1 MMASRFYAYMQRT
14 VRRSV
19 FLSVGTLLLW
29 GNFAHADD
37 YQLVAED
44 KLTLRIVEWRSTDA
58 QYASWEAL
66 GGIYTVD
73 AAGNVS
79 IPVAGQVRA
88 TGKTTEQL
96 ANDIAEQLAAKAGFQ
111 TKPFIA
117 VEVAQHAPI
126 FVTGTVQTPGRY
138 PFEAGMT
145 VMKAVSI
152 AGGFLRSRDGS
163 SIFERDRIEA
173 AGAYRTAMLN
183 RQDLIIRKTR
193 LQAEIAGE
201 TDFTLPEGIE
211 ATPSVE
217 KSKMEELNLMRLRRV
232 EIESQIDA
240 TEDLTVLYT
249 HEIQSLEGKI
259 ESQKRQ
265 IASAKKELDSVNT
278 LVSKGLT
285 TTSRQYSLD
294 RGLAETESSLL
305 DLEIALTKAR
315 QSLSESQ
322 RGKANII
329 NKHNAENQQ
338 ELNTIEISI
347 GKANIDIQVAQ
358 LLGEQAGYSA
368 QIAKNG
374 VDSASLEQT
383 QRLFKITRRNDD
395 GSYAEIIADATTSI
409 FPHDLV
415 EVGFDLAGNGTG
427 GKLLQH
433 SSSEPLPKQ
442 VIGLPSAIADIS
454 QSHDRRLPQ

>member
-1 MMASRFYAYMQRT
+1 MMASRFYAHVQCAL
-14 VRRSV
+14 RRGA
-19 FLSVGTLLLW
+19 FLSACAALFW
-29 GNFAHADD
+29 GSFAQADD

-44 KLTLRIVEWRSTDA
+44 KLTLRVVEWRSVDA

-73 AAGNVS
+73 TAGNVS

-96 ANDIAEQLAAKAGFQ
+96 ATDIAEQLAAKAGFQ

-117 VEVAQHAPI
+117 IEVAQHAPI

-183 RQDLIIRKTR
+183 RQDLIIRKAR
-193 LQAEIAGE
+193 LQAEITGA
-201 TDFTLPEGIE
+201 TDFTLPEGVE

-217 KSKMEELNLMRLRRV
+217 KSKLEELNLMRLRRI

-240 TEDLTVLYT
+240 TEDLTTLYT

-265 IASAKKELDSVNT
+265 IASAKKELDSVNS

-368 QIAKNG
+368 QIARS
-374 VDSASLEQT
+374 SADGTSLEQT

-395 GSYAEIIADATTSI
+395 GTYREIIADATTSI
-409 FPHDLV
+409 LPHDLV
-415 EVGFDLAGNGTG
+415 EVGFDLAGDTSTAQPI
-427 GKLLQH
+427 QH
-433 SSSEPLPKQ
+433 SSNERLPKQ
-442 VIGLPSAIADIS
+442 AISLPSTVADIS
-454 QSHDRRLPQ
+454 LPHERKLAQ